1 MRNDLADHPA
11 STQVARVLRTL
22 ALNEDL
28 TRRVPFDPLLGPLAR
43 KVGRRYVAGEG
54 LSDAMER
61 ATEIQTRGHCV
72 NLEYAGKSYR
82 GPAPCGRRDPGV
94 PRGGPSAPG
103 RLLSIAGP
111 LPHRAGDRSGLTLD
125 NAILIAQST
134 ATRGREMV
142 IFAAGSERTDAVVW
156 IHERLCAV
164 RPRQR
169 HRSGPT
175 TSHRRVPPAVAV
187 PSPVASVW

>member
-1 MRNDLADHPA
+1 MRND
-11 STQVARVLRTL
+11 
-22 ALNEDL
+22 
-28 TRRVPFDPLLGPLAR
+28 LLGPLAR
-43 KVGRRYVAGEG
+43 KVARRYVAGEG

-72 NLEYAGKSYR
+72 NLEYVAKSYR

-156 IHERLCAV
+156 IHERLCARFDHV
-164 RPRQR
+164 SVTVQARL
-169 HRSGPT
+169 HRTAS
-175 TSHRRVPPAVAV
+175 TSRGCCPQPGRIRLVKGAFPEPEKYRLL
-187 PSPVASVW
+187 P